1 MVIVLCDGK
10 REEVKGEFS
19 DVAGLLKHLSINST
33 TVLVRMAG
41 EIVTLDEKVGNKDE
55 IEILRITSKG

>member
-1 MVIVLCDGK
+1 MVIILCDGK
-10 REEVKGEFS
+10 RESVEGDFS

-41 EIVTLDEKVGNKDE
+41 EIVTLDEGVENKDV
-55 IEILRITSKG
+55 IEIIRITSKG